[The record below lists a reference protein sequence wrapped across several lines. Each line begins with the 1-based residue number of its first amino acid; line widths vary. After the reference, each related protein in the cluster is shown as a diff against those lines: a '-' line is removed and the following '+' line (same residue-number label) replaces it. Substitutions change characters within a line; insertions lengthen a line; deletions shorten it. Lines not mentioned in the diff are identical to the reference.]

1 MPQSADR
8 DAVLQSAEDFL
19 LGTGHVHKGDLV
31 VITSGEPVGKSGGT
45 NTLKIVRAG
54 ESRG

>member
-1 MPQSADR
+1 MDDLRAAHSGVRPRDVPSCSRGLPQPR
-8 DAVLQSAEDFL
+8 
-19 LGTGHVHKGDLV
+19 DLV

-54 ESRG
+54 ESRD